1 MIIQARVVFAV
12 RRCNWLPWLKQG
24 RDMRGHLLMQKSLEW
39 FERETG
45 EGGEATELLWRNSE
59 RSLLLCCWI
68 CFRLRKMLIL
78 RCLFIVFTIT
88 KWLAFKLIT
97 ITKGTFGPLN
107 VPCSSPSLHVIC
119 CFVEHFVGPH
129 PFRKQMGSD
138 LINWGPPLTSLTHAS
153 YVHRGVGQNRGNEM

>member
-1 MIIQARVVFAV
+1 MFYRIGPVNSYSGGGGQEEKAVMIIQVRVVSAG
-12 RRCNWLPWLKQG
+12 RRCNWLPRLKQG

-45 EGGEATELLWRNSE
+45 DGEGGRQLNCFEGILND
-59 RSLLLCCWI
+59 LCCVVGI
-68 CFRLRKMLIL
+68 CFGLRKMLIL

-97 ITKGTFGPLN
+97 ITKGTFCPLN
-107 VPCSSPSLHVIC
+107 VPCSSPSLYVIC

-129 PFRKQMGSD
+129 PFGKQMGSD
-138 LINWGPPLTSLTHAS
+138 LIN
-153 YVHRGVGQNRGNEM
+153 